1 MENILKDIN
10 AVMGINGSFVC
21 DVDGQVLSSLLP
33 ENFDNGLLSP
43 VGRTMAQTI
52 GGVEL
57 SRRRKMGE
65 LDLLYREARVIVKNL
80 RVGYLCI
87 LCQPAINVP
96 LLNLTANVA
105 AKKLASLV
113 EEQRDKAL
121 KQAAMREAQT
131 ARSQALNDEVRSII
145 SATQEQGVIVRATGD
160 TAIRLCCPS
169 ADRTAPRFSDNILD
183 LAGRASQSGQLSA
196 ILESLGYAPERRFN
210 LLRGSERLRFTHP
223 EKQLGVEVFLDV
235 LRMYHEF
242 NFTAGLDLDEDTI
255 SLVYLLLWKLQYV
268 EAEEDE
274 LRAIYT
280 IIYDHELVGSSE
292 PQALENGLRFAL
304 DITYP
309 REVAGS
315 SEPGKIDTSRILS
328 LCAGNWGWYK
338 TVTMNLQK
346 TIAFAESNLDDE
358 TSIFSE
364 RAHRLLQMIEDTPK
378 SAGWQ
383 LRSRVGTSRQW
394 YKTPE

>member
-1 MENILKDIN
+1 MEQSEMENILKDIN

-280 IIYDHELVGSSE
+280 IIYDHEL
-292 PQALENGLRFAL
+292 
-304 DITYP
+304 T
-309 REVAGS
+309 GS

-358 TSIFSE
+358 TSIFLE